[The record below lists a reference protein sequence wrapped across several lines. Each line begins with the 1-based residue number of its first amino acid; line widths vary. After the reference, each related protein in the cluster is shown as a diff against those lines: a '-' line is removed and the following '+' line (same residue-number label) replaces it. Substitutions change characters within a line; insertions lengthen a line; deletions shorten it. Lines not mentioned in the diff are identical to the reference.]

1 MEYLFLLGRNIK
13 LSLAEIFSYL
23 EKNKIKLINFY
34 LASNGVLIDVD
45 KELNI
50 NKAINNI
57 GGTIA
62 IGNISFQGDIDK
74 IIKEISEKEIYFGVS
89 NKLNYT
95 IFNFCDEI
103 SFEKVYSAMKSNFKK
118 ERLKSRYHPLRGDL
132 KMQDGD
138 ALLGS
143 PSSLAKLGAKYFLF
157 KTDKYFFGTFDEVYN
172 TIESEKR
179 DMERPLRREELAI
192 SPRLS
197 KILINLSQVK
207 ENEIL
212 LDPFCGVGA
221 IIQEALLQN
230 INVVGVDADEKAV
243 KNCNLNISWLKKNY
257 KIDSK
262 YEILNSNS
270 IKAKLK
276 KIDGIATEPS
286 LGKLLRKVPSEKEA
300 QKMISNFENLIIA
313 VLNNIKKYL
322 KIEGKIAFTSP
333 FIKTVNKRIGINIRK
348 IIEKTGLKS
357 YEINNAV
364 FPIEEFKE
372 GQIVGRKIFV
382 LIKSV

>member
-45 KELNI
+45 KELDI
-50 NKAINNI
+50 NKAINDL

-138 ALLGS
+138 VLLGS

-179 DMERPLRREELAI
+179 DMERPLRREALAI

-276 KIDGIATEPS
+276 KIDGIVTEPS
-286 LGKLLRKVPSEKEA
+286 LGKLLRKIPSEKEA

>member
-45 KELNI
+45 KELDI
-50 NKAINNI
+50 NKAINDL

-276 KIDGIATEPS
+276 KIDGIVTEPS
-286 LGKLLRKVPSEKEA
+286 LGKLLRKIPSEKEA

>member
-322 KIEGKIAFTSP
+322 KIYGKIAFTSP

>member
-179 DMERPLRREELAI
+179 DMERPLRREALAI

-276 KIDGIATEPS
+276 KIDGIVTEPS
-286 LGKLLRKVPSEKEA
+286 LGKLLRKIPSEKEA